1 MFSRILVVIKVVE
14 VRVSDVSI
22 EELNS
27 IRFFEFYYVRQLVK
41 LEKLEICK
49 SIIGRFLYFYRP
61 FVDYY

>member
-27 IRFFEFYYVRQLVK
+27 FRFFEFYYVRELVK

-49 SIIGRFLYFYRP
+49 SIGRFLYFYRP

>member
-27 IRFFEFYYVRQLVK
+27 IRFFEFYYVN
-41 LEKLEICK
+41 
-49 SIIGRFLYFYRP
+49 
-61 FVDYY
+61 

>member
-27 IRFFEFYYVRQLVK
+27 IQFFEFYYVN
-41 LEKLEICK
+41 
-49 SIIGRFLYFYRP
+49 
-61 FVDYY
+61 

>member
-27 IRFFEFYYVRQLVK
+27 FRFFEFYVRELVK